1 MDISVAPKARRR
13 QVMFVTRRNLNIP
26 HGALHLLD
34 RLRAPSPAGYLAAD
48 DVRRELLE
56 LHAGRSHR
64 HWPRY
69 GRRILARHGAR
80 SVGDLS
86 PIQLLLVYA
95 ELHI

>member
-1 MDISVAPKARRR
+1 MS
-13 QVMFVTRRNLNIP
+13 VTRRNLNLP
-26 HGALHLLD
+26 ERALHLLD
-34 RLRAPSPAGYLAAD
+34 PLRAPSPPGYLAAD

-56 LHAGRSHR
+56 LHAGRSHQ
-64 HWPRY
+64 HWLRY
-69 GRRILARHGAR
+69 ARRILARHGAR